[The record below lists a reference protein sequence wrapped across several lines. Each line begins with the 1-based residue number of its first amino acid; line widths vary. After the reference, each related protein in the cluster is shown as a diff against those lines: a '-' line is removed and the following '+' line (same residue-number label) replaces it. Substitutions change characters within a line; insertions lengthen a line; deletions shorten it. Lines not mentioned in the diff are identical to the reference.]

1 MRFYF
6 GYEVGLATNFLLGGG
21 DVSDTYGDEYTLNS
35 AMVATMALMGKHG
48 YRRNIGPAEKGL
60 GFGIELGVGI
70 IGGIGSIEFEDDDST
85 YGADTEVVSPV
96 LELTG
101 EFSVRT
107 EKDLRFMTR
116 LGIMVGAPVIDF
128 DDSDVGIESLS
139 GEAPAVR
146 FVLRFGFVRDY
157 GWDY

>member
-1 MRFYF
+1 
-6 GYEVGLATNFLLGGG
+6 
-21 DVSDTYGDEYTLNS
+21 
-35 AMVATMALMGKHG
+35 
-48 YRRNIGPAEKGL
+48 
-60 GFGIELGVGI
+60 
-70 IGGIGSIEFEDDDST
+70 
-85 YGADTEVVSPV
+85 
-96 LELTG
+96 
-101 EFSVRT
+101 
-107 EKDLRFMTR
+107 MTR